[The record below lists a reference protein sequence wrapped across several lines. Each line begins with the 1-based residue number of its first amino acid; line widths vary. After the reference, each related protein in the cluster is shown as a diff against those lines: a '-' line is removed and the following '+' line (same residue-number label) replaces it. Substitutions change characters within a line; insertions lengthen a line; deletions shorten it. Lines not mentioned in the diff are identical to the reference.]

1 MCAYVPLARPTEEE
15 EPIYLENLPITSP
28 QVQAP
33 RKLNIYLKEP
43 PVTDSAK
50 IPEAVLFRE
59 KSILKSFAEFTGKHR
74 ARFSFLIKLQ
84 ASIKKET
91 LAQLFSGYF
100 FEIFKNTYF
109 YRPPS
114 MVV

>member
-59 KSILKSFAEFTGKHR
+59 KSILKSFAEFTGKH
-74 ARFSFLIKLQ
+74 LCQI
-84 ASIKKET
+84 
-91 LAQLFSGYF
+91 LFSNKVTGLY
-100 FEIFKNTYF
+100 
-109 YRPPS
+109 
-114 MVV
+114 